1 MKTETIQVRYDAEK
15 YAALRVAL
23 ELKGTSVETV
33 LLDTVDALFDK
44 SVHKAVQEFLAL
56 KSCTEARVRPR
67 PAKRKTPAPA
77 E

>member
-1 MKTETIQVRYDAEK
+1 MKIETIQVRYDADK

-23 ELKGTSVETV
+23 ELKGTSIETV
-33 LLDTVDALFDK
+33 LLDTIDALFDK
-44 SVHKAVQEFLAL
+44 NVHKAVQEFLAL

-67 PAKRKTPAPA
+67 PVKRQSPVPS

>member
-1 MKTETIQVRYDAEK
+1 MKTETIQLRYDADK

-23 ELKGTSVETV
+23 ELKGASVETV
-33 LLDTVDALFDK
+33 LLDTVDALYDK
-44 SVHKAVQEFLAL
+44 NVHKAVQEFLAL

-67 PAKRKTPAPA
+67 PVKKQKPDPN